1 MYRKGMITLNQVNDL
16 RNDERVVVYTNN
28 REDKSVAL
36 TTKKTNNQEFI
47 KLLQDVNVQIIF

>member
-36 TTKKTNNQEFI
+36 ATKKTNTQEFI
-47 KLLQDVNVQIIF
+47 KLLQDANVQIIF